1 MYVMLYHYVYY
12 MFMAIGSFA
21 GRRVLFLKKWC
32 ADFPDRPPFLDR
44 GKDRKHGEIY
54 GTYMGH
60 IWGTYGTYWKYEIV
74 PYMSFDNHLI
84 IIYWKYENSHILI
97 LSRSLRVVIV
107 I

>member
-54 GTYMGH
+54 GTY
-60 IWGTYGTYWKYEIV
+60 
-74 PYMSFDNHLI
+74 
-84 IIYWKYENSHILI
+84 ENSHILI